1 MKPILSILIAV
12 LITSCQS
19 PQSAPLSLDPDQKE
33 WAFPYFEKV
42 DSINP
47 ILRPS
52 PDLTFTDPITGQIVK
67 WEQRNVLNPTAVV
80 RNDSVFLL
88 YRAQDTLGTS
98 RIGMAISTDG
108 LHFEKNP
115 EPIFYPDQDAM
126 KPYEWNFKKDLTD
139 QIDPEDCYFCYFDGV
154 EDPRIVQSDAG
165 DYIMTYTAYDGK
177 TARLSIASS
186 TDLVTWVKHGLVIKQ
201 EKYKDLW
208 SKAEAIVSELQDH
221 KMVAKRIDG
230 LYWLYFGDTDIFM
243 AYSEDLI
250 QWTVAENS
258 ESQKMISVLHP
269 RMGYFDSRLVEPGPY
284 AMVTEQGILL
294 IYNGSNAENFNDPS
308 IPKFT
313 YSAGQALFDKDL
325 PYRQIDRTTQSF
337 IRPDKDYEKMGE
349 VNEVCFV
356 EGLVYFKEKWFLYY
370 GTADSKIAVAV
381 YKGALGNL

>member
-67 WEQRNVLNPTAVV
+67 WEQRNVLNHTAVV

-208 SKAEAIVSELQDH
+208 SKAGAIVSELQDH

-250 QWTVAENS
+250 QWTVA
-258 ESQKMISVLHP
+258 
-269 RMGYFDSRLVEPGPY
+269 
-284 AMVTEQGILL
+284 
-294 IYNGSNAENFNDPS
+294 
-308 IPKFT
+308 
-313 YSAGQALFDKDL
+313 
-325 PYRQIDRTTQSF
+325 
-337 IRPDKDYEKMGE
+337 
-349 VNEVCFV
+349 
-356 EGLVYFKEKWFLYY
+356 
-370 GTADSKIAVAV
+370 
-381 YKGALGNL
+381 